1 MMRKMQRKRLI
12 ALLATFL
19 FIGIVSAV
27 VLPYFGQ
34 IQTTVN
40 VTQAVLL
47 DGQDYTQ
54 MPIKES
60 ASVAGGEF
68 FLSHHWLQSQ
78 TSVPV
83 NLTFATAIS
92 PDPAG
97 ITVTYL
103 KSKGYEV
110 IVTTNAQYGIPI
122 DVTVEDIGEWVQWTF
137 NYFAHNTSNAE
148 GGGKFAGCVVISLD
162 GIKPAFQIHNND
174 GICSAFPVG
183 TWLYSPYDPT
193 GGGWHTSEEAWNTPV
208 EDVEWIEAGGDMHYA
223 SNTEGKLVVRIYK
236 THLDERFGWAVY
248 ASIAH
253 FSTIPYSI
261 SVYPSDFNWG
271 TETFSSATMLEEIIS
286 PFTLYP
292 NERLDFYIK
301 YKFVVNIE
309 PGEYT
314 IITEVKLAE

>member
-1 MMRKMQRKRLI
+1 MQRKKLI

-19 FIGIVSAV
+19 FIGIASAAII
-27 VLPYFGQ
+27 PYFGQ
-34 IQTTVN
+34 IKTTVN

-54 MPIKES
+54 MPITES

-68 FLSHHWLQSQ
+68 FLRHHWLQSQ

-83 NLTFATAIS
+83 DLKFETEIY
-92 PDPAG
+92 PDSEG
-97 ITVTYL
+97 VTVTYL
-103 KSKGYEV
+103 KSTGYEV

-122 DVTVEDIGEWVQWTF
+122 DVTVEAIGEWIQWTF

-148 GGGKFAGCVVISLD
+148 GGGKFAGCVVISVD

-174 GICSAFPVG
+174 GTCSAYPWG

-193 GGGWHTSEEAWNTPV
+193 GGGWYGWHTGDAEWNTPV
-208 EDVEWIEAGGDMHYA
+208 EDVEWIEAEGDMYYA
-223 SNTEGKLVVRIYK
+223 SNPEGKLVVRIHK
-236 THLDERFGWAVY
+236 THLDETFGWAVY

-253 FSTIPYSI
+253 FNTIPYSI
-261 SVYPSDFNWG
+261 SVYPEDFTWG
-271 TETFSSATMLEEIIS
+271 AETFESATMLEEISS

-301 YKFVVNIE
+301 YEFAVNIE